1 LDLQLHIRTDG
12 PVVFSAYFNRSTS
25 TWTPGPELNEN
36 SLRSEEQCEP
46 LIAGIIK
53 FAQSQKAHSIGV
65 ILHVADEFATS
76 ELNPA
81 LDNPAALPELRR
93 AAIESPASILEDT
106 TIDPKQASWRVLPY
120 AAAGSETIGTT
131 ITITSQLAP
140 FFALLRSA
148 GEQANFPIITHAL
161 SAPLVAL
168 MGVCQMLPS
177 QPSRPFVT
185 ILQYPWF
192 TALAFFNEHGDLRL
206 IRTLQH
212 RGMKRAANFRNALL
226 TTSVSLEFQDPD
238 LYIIPLGRDIDESIE
253 NGLKANLA
261 NSQVTTLKVPTAD
274 GVPQWCPEPIIA
286 TQSSTGEQTV
296 TSHTFTTLKEEQWAT
311 QDFLPTPREIAE
323 VYPNKAE
330 MNILRISRVMRIAV
344 VLFTIGGL
352 GFFGW
357 GILELRKKPEW
368 SFNPND
374 ANIAKSRLAK
384 LNTERQR
391 IDHWNNLLADRS
403 KAWVVMESIS
413 RMFPD
418 KGGMLVKGCSYTA
431 KPDLAQGQ
439 ATVGIVKSW
448 KVTGFA
454 RDEALDYL
462 NTLNTRDGI
471 NAHFAEIAKITGNSA
486 YLPDI
491 GNRSITINVRTQEN
505 GAFRPVSFEELV
517 MTDETTYPF
526 TFDLMITQRFEATD
540 PMAITVPKAP

>member
-1 LDLQLHIRTDG
+1 M
-12 PVVFSAYFNRSTS
+12 VFSAYFNRKTS
-25 TWTPGPELNEN
+25 TWTPGPELTDS

-46 LIAGIIK
+46 LIADIIK
-53 FAQSQKAHSIGV
+53 FARSQNVHSIGV

-76 ELNPA
+76 ELNPE
-81 LDNPAALPELRR
+81 LDNPAALPELRK
-93 AAIESPASILEDT
+93 AAVENPASILEDT

-120 AAAGSETIGTT
+120 AAAGSEAIGTT
-131 ITITSQLAP
+131 ITITSQFAP
-140 FFALLRSA
+140 FFVLLRKA
-148 GEQANFPIITHAL
+148 GETANFPVITHAL

-168 MGVCQMLPS
+168 MGLSQMLPS

-192 TALAFFNEHGDLRL
+192 TALAFFNEHADLRL

-253 NGLKANLA
+253 NGLKANVA
-261 NSQVTTLKVPTAD
+261 NCQVTTLKVPTAE
-274 GVPQWCPEPIIA
+274 GIPQWCPEPIIA
-286 TQSSTGEQTV
+286 TQPTTGEAPS
-296 TSHTFTTLKEEQWAT
+296 TSHTFTTLKEEQWAI

-323 VYPNKAE
+323 VYPSKAE

-344 VLFTIGGL
+344 VLLAVGGL
-352 GFFGW
+352 SFFGW

-374 ANIAKSRLAK
+374 ANIAKARLTK
-384 LNTERQR
+384 LNTERKR

-403 KAWVVMESIS
+403 KAWVVMESIA
-413 RMFPD
+413 RLFPD
-418 KGGMLVKGCSYTA
+418 KCGMLVKSCSYSA

-454 RDEALDYL
+454 RDEALETL

-471 NAHFAEIAKITGNSA
+471 NAHFADIARITGNSA

-491 GNRSITINVRTQEN
+491 GNRSITVNVRTQEN
-505 GAFRPVSFEELV
+505 SAFRPVSFEELV
-517 MTDETTYPF
+517 ETDETTYPF